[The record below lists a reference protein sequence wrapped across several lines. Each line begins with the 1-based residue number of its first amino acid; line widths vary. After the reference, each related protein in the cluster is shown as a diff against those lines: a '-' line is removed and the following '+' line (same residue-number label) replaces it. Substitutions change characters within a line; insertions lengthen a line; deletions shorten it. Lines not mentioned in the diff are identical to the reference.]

1 VIVHLEIGGVTH
13 QVEVTAAGSEGS
25 FIVRIGDRELNAD
38 ARLLQPGLLSLL
50 IDGISYRCVL
60 DTEQDESVLT
70 MEGRPLAYQIN
81 DPRSLRARRSR
92 AHAAHGSHPLKAS
105 MPGRVV
111 RLLVESGDTVEAQ
124 QPILVIEA
132 MKMLNELR
140 TPKPGRVTE
149 LRVGPGDTVASG
161 QVLAI
166 IID

>member
-1 VIVHLEIGGVTH
+1 MIVHLEIGGVAR
-13 QVEVTAAGSEGS
+13 QVEVTPASSEGG
-25 FIVRIGDRELNAD
+25 FTVRIGDRELNAD

-50 IDGISYRCVL
+50 IDGVSYRCVL
-60 DTEQDESVLT
+60 DAEQDATVLT
-70 MEGRPLAYQIN
+70 MQGRSLPYQIN
-81 DPRSLRARRSR
+81 DPRSLRARRAR

-111 RLLVESGDTVEAQ
+111 RLLVESGDTVEAH

-140 TPKPGRVTE
+140 TPKAGRVTE
-149 LRVGPGDTVASG
+149 LRVIAGETVASG

-166 IID
+166 ID

>member
-1 VIVHLEIGGVTH
+1 VIVHLEIGGVVR
-13 QVEVTAAGSEGS
+13 QVEVTPAASEGS
-25 FIVRIGDRELNAD
+25 FIVRIGDRELNGD

-50 IDGISYRCVL
+50 IEGVSYRCVF
-60 DTEQDESVLT
+60 DQEQDETVLT
-70 MEGRPLAYQIN
+70 MEGRTLAYRIN
-81 DPRSLRARRSR
+81 DPRSLRARRAR

-140 TPKPGRVTE
+140 APKAGRVTE
-149 LRVGPGDTVASG
+149 LRVAAGETVASG

-166 IID
+166 ID

>member
-1 VIVHLEIGGVTH
+1 MIAHLEIGGVTR
-13 QVEVTAAGSEGS
+13 QVEVFPGGSEGS

-50 IDGISYRCVL
+50 IDGVSYRCVL
-60 DTEQDESVLT
+60 DQEGEETVLK
-70 MEGRPLAYQIN
+70 MEGRSLAYQIN

-111 RLLVESGDTVEAQ
+111 RLLVESGDTVDAQ

-140 TPKPGRVTE
+140 APKAGRVTE
-149 LRVGPGDTVASG
+149 LRVTAGETVASG

-166 IID
+166 ID